1 MTDTLSGRHIVVT
14 GAASGMG
21 HAAALE
27 LAARGASLVLW
38 DINGSTVAAIAD
50 TLRLSGTPCFGMAV
64 DVSSDAQV
72 SMAMQRSAELLG
84 HIDGAFN
91 NAGIGVPTT
100 PFDKLDEV
108 DFDRI
113 VAVNLKGVWLCMK
126 HQFQHMRGHGG
137 GSIVNN
143 ASVSGLVALA
153 GQGAYTATKHGVV
166 GLSKAAAV
174 EGAAS
179 GIRVNAIC
187 PGAVRTAIL
196 SHLEKA
202 GITEAALAAMSP
214 QNRIAEPS
222 EIAHAV
228 AWLLSKESSFVT
240 GAALPID
247 GGWVAQ

>member
-1 MTDTLSGRHIVVT
+1 MADTLTGRYIVVT

-38 DINGSTVAAIAD
+38 DIDRSAVTSIAD
-50 TLRLSGTPCFGMAV
+50 KIRQSGTPCFGLGL

-72 SMAMQRSAELLG
+72 AEAMRRSVELLG

-100 PFDKLDEV
+100 PFDSLDEV

-126 HQFQHMRGHGG
+126 HQFQHMRRLSG

-166 GLSKAAAV
+166 GLTKAAAV
-174 EGAAS
+174 EGAAIN
-179 GIRVNAIC
+179 IRVNAIC

-196 SHLEKA
+196 RHLEQA

-228 AWLLSKESSFVT
+228 AWLLSRESSFVT

>member
-1 MTDTLSGRHIVVT
+1 
-14 GAASGMG
+14 MG

-27 LAARGASLVLW
+27 LAARGASLALW
-38 DINGSTVAAIAD
+38 DIDFSAVTAIAE
-50 TLRLSGTPCFGMAV
+50 TLRQSGSLCIGLGV
-64 DVSSDAQV
+64 DVSSNAQV
-72 SMAMQRSAELLG
+72 EEAMQRSVDLLG
-84 HIDGAFN
+84 HVDGAFN
-91 NAGIGVPTT
+91 NAGIGVPTISLHS
-100 PFDKLDEV
+100 LDEA

-126 HQFQHMRGHGG
+126 HQIQHMRSRSG

-179 GIRVNAIC
+179 NIRVNAIC

-196 SHLEKA
+196 RHLEQA
-202 GITEAALAAMSP
+202 GITDTALAAMSP

-228 AWLLSKESSFVT
+228 AWLLSQESSFVT